1 MRSRYRIVYGAAA
14 YVLIP
19 VVALVMLWRGWRDRG
34 YWENFAQRFGFGR
47 TLALPSIWV
56 HAVSV
61 GEVQAAAALILN
73 LGARYPGI
81 PLVLTTATPTG
92 AQRARA
98 LFSDR
103 VDVRFVPFDLPGAAR
118 RFFERVR
125 PRLAVI
131 FETELWPN
139 LYHECRTRRVP
150 LVLAS
155 ARISPRSVR
164 RYRRLL
170 GLFEDTLAQGVVIA
184 AQAPADAE
192 RFRSVGAPAARTL
205 VTGNLKFDFT
215 VPQQALARGR
225 ELRAYHAA
233 DRAVWVAGSTHAG
246 EEEILLDAQRQLQRL
261 HPDAL
266 LVLVPRHPPRFAD
279 VAAGL
284 AREAV
289 RFVKVSQ
296 HIACQADTSVLLV
309 DSLGE
314 LLDFYAAG
322 DVAFVGGTLVPIG
335 GHNLLEPAALGL
347 PILCGPNYFNSADI
361 AQLLMAR
368 GALEIVRD
376 AADLTGRLAT
386 LLSDPMERARRGQ
399 LGRASI
405 EDNRGALE
413 KLLRLIDPVLQGS
426 SGVE

>member
-1 MRSRYRIVYGAAA
+1 MRSRYRFFYGAAA
-14 YVLIP
+14 YLFIP
-19 VVALVMLWRGWRDRG
+19 VLALVMLWRGWRDRG
-34 YWENFAQRFGFGR
+34 YWENFAQRFGYGR
-47 TLALPSIWV
+47 ALPLPSIWV

-61 GEVQAAAALILN
+61 GEVQAAAALVLN
-73 LGARYPGI
+73 LSERYPAI
-81 PLVLTTATPTG
+81 PLVLTIATPTG

-98 LFSDR
+98 LFNDR

-118 RFFERVR
+118 RFFDRVR

-155 ARISPRSVR
+155 ARLSARSVR

-170 GLFEDTLAQGVVIA
+170 GLFEDTLSQGVVIA
-184 AQAPADAE
+184 AQATADAE
-192 RFRSVGAPAARTL
+192 RFRAVGAPAAHTHI
-205 VTGNLKFDFT
+205 TGSLKFDFV
-215 VPQQALARGR
+215 VPQETFIRGR
-225 ELRAYHAA
+225 ELRAYHAR

-246 EEEILLDAQRQLQRL
+246 EEEILLDAHRRLRQL

-279 VAAGL
+279 VAALLGR
-284 AREAV
+284 AGVA
-289 RFVKVSQ
+289 FVKVSQ
-296 HIACQADTSVLLV
+296 HIPCAAGTAVLLV

-322 DVAFVGGTLVPIG
+322 DVAFVGGTLVPVG

-347 PILCGPNYFNSADI
+347 PILCGPHYFNSEDI
-361 AQLLMAR
+361 AQLLVAR
-368 GALEIVRD
+368 GALEVVHD
-376 AADLTGRLAT
+376 AAGLAEHLAA
-386 LLSDPMERARRGQ
+386 LLSDPNERARRGQ

-405 EDNRGALE
+405 VDNRGALE
-413 KLLRLIDPVLQGS
+413 KLLRLIDPVLQS
-426 SGVE
+426 PSGVA

>member
-1 MRSRYRIVYGAAA
+1 MRRLYTLLL
-14 YVLIP
+14 YVILP
-19 VVALVMLWRGWRDRG
+19 FATLLVLARGLRTREYWRGGW
-34 YWENFAQRFGFGR
+34 ARFGFGATR
-47 TLALPSIWV
+47 AGGGVWV

-61 GEVQAAAALILN
+61 GEVQAAAALVLN
-73 LGARYPGI
+73 LGARYPAI
-81 PLVLTTATPTG
+81 PLVLTTATPAG

-155 ARISPRSVR
+155 ARLSPRSVR
-164 RYRRLL
+164 RYRRFH

-192 RFRSVGAPAARTL
+192 RFRSVGAPAAHTH

-215 VPQQALARGR
+215 VPPEILPRGR

-233 DRAVWVAGSTHAG
+233 QRPVWVAGSTHAG
-246 EEEILLDAQRQLQRL
+246 EEAILLDAQRRLQRVR
-261 HPDAL
+261 PDAL
-266 LVLVPRHPPRFAD
+266 LVLVPRHPPRFAE
-279 VAAGL
+279 VAAWLG
-284 AREAV
+284 REQVPFV
-289 RFVKVSQ
+289 RVSQ
-296 HIACQADTSVLLV
+296 HIPCAADTAVLLV

-314 LLDFYAAG
+314 LLDFYAAA
-322 DVAFVGGTLVPIG
+322 DVAFVGGTLAHIG

-347 PILCGPNYFNSADI
+347 PILCGPYFFNGEDI
-361 AQLLMAR
+361 AQLLIGR
-368 GALEIVRD
+368 GALEVVRD
-376 AADLTGRLAT
+376 AATLAERLAA
-386 LLSDPMERARRGQ
+386 LLSDPAARARRGQ
-399 LGRASI
+399 LARASI
-405 EDNRGALE
+405 EDNRGALD
-413 KLLRLIDPVLQGS
+413 KLLRLIDPVLQSS
-426 SGVE
+426 SGVD

>member
-14 YVLIP
+14 YLLIP
-19 VVALVMLWRGWRDRG
+19 VVAVAMLWRGWRDRG

-61 GEVQAAAALILN
+61 GEVQAAAALVLN
-73 LGARYPGI
+73 LGARYPAI

-118 RFFERVR
+118 RFFKRVR

-164 RYRRLL
+164 RYRRLF
-170 GLFEDTLAQGVVIA
+170 GLFEDTLSQGVVIA

-233 DRAVWVAGSTHAG
+233 HRAVWVAGSTHAG

-261 HPDAL
+261 HADAL
-266 LVLVPRHPPRFAD
+266 LVLVPRHPPRFAE

-284 AREAV
+284 AREGI

-296 HIACQADTSVLLV
+296 HIACQADTAVLLV

-347 PILCGPNYFNSADI
+347 PILCGPNYCNSEDI
-361 AQLLMAR
+361 AQLLIAR

-376 AADLTGRLAT
+376 AADLAGRLAT
-386 LLSDPMERARRGQ
+386 LLSDPKERARRGQ

-405 EDNRGALE
+405 DDNRGALE
-413 KLLRLIDPVLQGS
+413 RLLRLIDPVLQGS

>member
-1 MRSRYRIVYGAAA
+1 MRPRYRFVYGAAA
-14 YVLIP
+14 YLLFP

-34 YWENFAQRFGFGR
+34 YWRNFSERFGFGR
-47 TLALPSIWV
+47 ALELPSIWV

-61 GEVQAAAALILN
+61 GEVQAAAALVLN
-73 LGARYPGI
+73 LAARYPGI

-98 LFSDR
+98 LFTDR

-155 ARISPRSVR
+155 ARISPRSVQ

-192 RFRSVGAPAARTL
+192 RFRAVGAPAARTH
-205 VTGNLKFDFT
+205 VTGNIKFDFT
-215 VPQQALARGR
+215 VPPEVPARGR

-233 DRAVWVAGSTHAG
+233 GRTVWVAGSTHAL
-246 EEEILLDAQRQLQRL
+246 EEEILLDAHCRL
-261 HPDAL
+261 RSSHPDAL
-266 LVLVPRHPPRFAD
+266 LLLAPRHPPRFSD
-279 VAAGL
+279 VAAWL
-284 AREAV
+284 DRERVAY
-289 RFVKVSQ
+289 VKVSQ
-296 HIACQADTSVLLV
+296 RRPCDAGTAVLLV

-322 DVAFVGGTLVPIG
+322 DVAFVGGSLVPIG
-335 GHNLLEPAALGL
+335 GHNLLEPAALGM
-347 PILCGPNYFNSADI
+347 PILTGPHYFNSEEI
-361 AQLLMAR
+361 AQLLIAR
-368 GALEIVRD
+368 GALEVVRD
-376 AADLTGRLAT
+376 AADLAAHLAA
-386 LLSDPMERARRGQ
+386 LLSDPVERARRGA
-399 LGRASI
+399 LGRVSI

-426 SGVE
+426 

>member
-1 MRSRYRIVYGAAA
+1 MRSRYRFVYGAAA
-14 YVLIP
+14 YLLIP
-19 VVALVMLWRGWRDRG
+19 VIGLVMLCRGWRDRG
-34 YWENFAQRFGFGR
+34 YWKNFAQRFGFGR
-47 TLALPSIWV
+47 ALEIPSIWV

-61 GEVQAAAALILN
+61 GEVQAAAALVLN
-73 LGARYPGI
+73 LTARYPGI

-98 LFSDR
+98 LFGDR

-155 ARISPRSVR
+155 ARISPRSLR

-170 GLFEDTLAQGVVIA
+170 GLFEDTLAHGVVIA
-184 AQAPADAE
+184 AQAPGDAQ
-192 RFRSVGAPAARTL
+192 RFQSIGAPAARTH

-215 VPQQALARGR
+215 VPQEALARGR

-233 DRAVWVAGSTHAG
+233 LRPVWVAGSTHAG
-246 EEEILLDAQRQLQRL
+246 EEEILLDAQRRLQRF
-261 HPDAL
+261 HPNAL

-279 VAAGL
+279 VAGRL
-284 AREAV
+284 GREGVA
-289 RFVKVSQ
+289 FVKASQ
-296 HIACQADTSVLLV
+296 HAACEAGTSVLLV

-322 DVAFVGGTLVPIG
+322 DVAFVGGSLVPIG

-347 PILCGPNYFNSADI
+347 PILTGPHYFNSEDI
-361 AQLLMAR
+361 ARLLIAC
-368 GALEIVRD
+368 GALEVVRD
-376 AADLTGRLAT
+376 APGLAERLAT
-386 LLSDPMERARRGQ
+386 LLSDPKERARRGQ

-413 KLLRLIDPVLQGS
+413 KLLRLIDPVLQS
-426 SGVE
+426 S

>member
-1 MRSRYRIVYGAAA
+1 MRSRYRVVYGAAA
-14 YVLIP
+14 YLLIP
-19 VVALVMLWRGWRDRG
+19 VLALVMLWRGWRERG
-34 YWENFAQRFGFGR
+34 YWHNFAERLGFGR
-47 TLALPSIWV
+47 ALALPSIWV

-61 GEVQAAAALILN
+61 GEVQAASALVLN
-73 LGARYPGI
+73 LAARYPAI
-81 PLVLTTATPTG
+81 PLVLTTATPAG

-139 LYHECRTRRVP
+139 LYHECRARRVP

-164 RYRRLL
+164 RYRRLF
-170 GLFEDTLAQGVVIA
+170 GLFEDTLSQGVVIA

-192 RFRSVGAPAARTL
+192 RFRAVGAPAARTH

-215 VPQQALARGR
+215 IPEEAVARGR

-233 DRAVWVAGSTHAG
+233 GRPVWVAGSTHAG
-246 EEEILLDAQRQLQRL
+246 EEAILLDAQRELLQR

-266 LVLVPRHPPRFAD
+266 FVLVPRHPPRFAD
-279 VAAGL
+279 VAAWL
-284 AREAV
+284 AREGVA
-289 RFVKVSQ
+289 FVKVSQ
-296 HIACQADTSVLLV
+296 RIACSAATAVLLV
-309 DSLGE
+309 DSLGD
-314 LLDFYAAG
+314 LLDFYAAA
-322 DVAFVGGTLVPIG
+322 DVAFVGGSLVPIG

-347 PILCGPNYFNSADI
+347 PVLCGPHYFNSEDI
-361 AQLLMAR
+361 ARLLIER

-376 AADLTGRLAT
+376 APGLAETLAMLLAD
-386 LLSDPMERARRGQ
+386 PNERARRGQ

-413 KLLRLIDPVLQGS
+413 KLLRLIDPVLQSS
-426 SGVE
+426 SGAG

>member
-1 MRSRYRIVYGAAA
+1 MRSRYRFVYGAAA
-14 YVLIP
+14 YLLIP
-19 VVALVMLWRGWRDRG
+19 AVALVMLWRGWRDRG
-34 YWENFAQRFGFGR
+34 YWKNFAQRFGFGR
-47 TLALPSIWV
+47 ALALPSIWV

-61 GEVQAAAALILN
+61 GEVQAAAALVLN
-73 LGARYPGI
+73 LGALYPAI

-150 LVLAS
+150 LILAS

-170 GLFEDTLAQGVVIA
+170 GLFEDTLSQGVLIA
-184 AQAPADAE
+184 AQGPADAQ
-192 RFRSVGAPAARTL
+192 RFRSVGAPAARTH

-215 VPQQALARGR
+215 VPQETLARGR
-225 ELRAYHAA
+225 ELRAHHAA
-233 DRAVWVAGSTHAG
+233 DRPVWVAGSTHSG
-246 EEEILLDAQRQLQRL
+246 EEEILLEAQGQLRGL

-266 LVLVPRHPPRFAD
+266 LVLAPRHPPRFAE
-279 VAAGL
+279 VADWLG
-284 AREAV
+284 REGVA
-289 RFVKVSQ
+289 FVKVSQ
-296 HIACQADTSVLLV
+296 HTACDADTSVLLV

-322 DVAFVGGTLVPIG
+322 DVAFVGGSLVPIG
-335 GHNLLEPAALGL
+335 GHNLLEPAALGM
-347 PILCGPNYFNSADI
+347 PILCGPHYFNSEDI
-361 AQLLMAR
+361 AQLLIAR
-368 GALEIVRD
+368 GALEVVRD
-376 AADLTGRLAT
+376 APGLAERLAN
-386 LLSDPMERARRGQ
+386 LLSDPKERARRGQ
-399 LGRASI
+399 LGRVSI

-413 KLLRLIDPVLQGS
+413 KLLRLIDPVLRS
-426 SGVE
+426 S